1 LIDFDGS
8 GWEPSSLVSF
18 ADAARDL
25 GYRYLCANDH
35 LVYQRPWLDC
45 IVALS
50 SVVHRSGDME
60 LVTTISLPVVRGP
73 AAMAKAAAALDIL
86 SGGRLTLGVG
96 SGSSAKDYAA
106 VGLDFEQ
113 RWARLDEAVRF
124 LRTHLSH
131 GPAFAG
137 RFYDSGDELRPRP
150 SRAGGPPIW
159 IGSWGSDAGMRRVAR
174 LADGWLASAYNLA
187 PAQVGSARATLAAAL
202 EKAGRTVEGFPCSL
216 ATTFTYVTEDRAEA
230 EQHLSTVAGMVERPI
245 QTLREQLPIG
255 SAQECA
261 DVLRAYEA
269 AGIDRVFLWPLAD
282 PQTQLE
288 RVMSRVAP
296 LLEAR

>member
-18 ADAARDL
+18 ANAARDL

-35 LVYQRPWLDC
+35 LTYQRPWLDG

-50 SVVHRSGDME
+50 SVVHHSGDME
-60 LVTTISLPVVRGP
+60 LVTTVSLPAVRGP
-73 AAMAKAAAALDIL
+73 ANLAKAAAALDIL

-96 SGSSAKDYAA
+96 SGSSAKDYTA

-113 RWARLDEAVRF
+113 RWARLDEAVQF
-124 LRTHLSH
+124 LRAHLQH
-131 GPAFAG
+131 GPAFEG
-137 RFYDSGDELRPRP
+137 RFYDGDVELRPQP
-150 SRAGGPPIW
+150 GRAGGPPIW

-174 LADGWLASAYNLA
+174 LGDGWLASAYNLA
-187 PAQVGSARATLAAAL
+187 PGQLVCARATLAAAL

-230 EQHLSTVAGMVERPI
+230 EQHLAALAAVVGRPV
-245 QTLREQLPIG
+245 QTLRGQLLIG

-261 DVLRAYEA
+261 DVLRGYEA
-269 AGIDRVFLWPLAD
+269 AGIGQVFIWPLAEA
-282 PQTQLE
+282 QTQLE
-288 RVMSRVAP
+288 RVMSTVAP